1 MARSAK
7 GPGRNGAKKAAA
19 RTRAHTR
26 ARMRAHTRT
35 KSAPAAAVAPAG
47 TELSSGSVCYVW
59 PRGPGGCEKT
69 INLALQGGGAHGAFT
84 WGVLDRLLED
94 GRIAIDGIS
103 ATSAGAINA
112 ALLAQGLMAGG
123 PDGARQQLH
132 DFWHAISVS
141 SSRMT
146 PLMNWLDVFSQG
158 WNRDLSPSHLAFDIA
173 SRVLSPYQLNPF
185 RFNPLRE
192 LLEQTIDVDR
202 IRACET
208 VKLFISATNVETG
221 KIRVFDHKELTVD
234 AILASACLPQIFHA
248 VEVDGQHYWDG
259 GYMGNPA
266 LYPLIYNCQAQ
277 DVVIIRINPIVRKG
291 VPQTARDIDNR
302 LNEIT
307 FNSSLMREMRAIA
320 FVTKLIDEGKIADST
335 MKRMYVHM
343 VEADQLM
350 IRLGVASKLNPDW
363 EFLCHLRDVGRE
375 RAERWIGAT
384 MARLG
389 HESTID
395 IREEFL

>member
-7 GPGRNGAKKAAA
+7 GLGRNAAKKATA
-19 RTRAHTR
+19 RRR
-26 ARMRAHTRT
+26 
-35 KSAPAAAVAPAG
+35 APAAERVDAPAG
-47 TELSSGSVCYVW
+47 DDLPPGSVCYVW

-94 GRIAIDGIS
+94 GRIAVDGIS

-132 DFWHAISVS
+132 DFWNAISVA
-141 SSRMT
+141 SSRMA

-158 WNRDLSPSHLAFDIA
+158 WNRDLSPGHLAFDLA

-185 RFNPLRE
+185 GLNPLRD
-192 LLEQTIDVDR
+192 LLDQTIDVDR

-248 VEVDGQHYWDG
+248 VEIDGQHYWDG

-277 DVVIIRINPIVRKG
+277 DVVIIRINPIIRKG
-291 VPQTARDIDNR
+291 VPRTARDIDNR

-320 FVTKLIDEGKIADST
+320 FVTKLIDERKIDDAT
-335 MKRMYVHM
+335 MKRMYIHM
-343 VEADQLM
+343 VEADDLM

-363 EFLCHLRDVGRE
+363 DFLCHLRDVGRA
-375 RAERWIGAT
+375 RAERWIAST
-384 MARLG
+384 MDRLG
-389 HESTID
+389 RESTID

>member
-7 GPGRNGAKKAAA
+7 GPGKRAAKKATA
-19 RTRAHTR
+19 RRR
-26 ARMRAHTRT
+26 
-35 KSAPAAAVAPAG
+35 APAPQPEAAPAG
-47 TELSSGSVCYVW
+47 DELPPGSVCYIW

-132 DFWHAISVS
+132 DFWHAISVT
-141 SSRMT
+141 SSRLT
-146 PLMNWLDVFSQG
+146 PMMNWLDSFSKG
-158 WNRDLSPSHLAFDIA
+158 WSPDLSPSHLAFDIA

-185 RFNPLRE
+185 RLNPLRD

-266 LYPLIYNCQAQ
+266 LYPLIYHCRAS
-277 DVVIIRINPIVRKG
+277 DIVIIRINPIVRKG

-320 FVTKLIDEGKIADST
+320 FVTKLIDEHQIDDASL
-335 MKRMYVHM
+335 KRMYIHM
-343 VEADQLM
+343 VEADELM
-350 IRLGVASKLNPDW
+350 TRLGVASKLNPDW
-363 EFLCHLRDVGRE
+363 DFLCQLRDVGRV

-384 MARLG
+384 MDKLG
-389 HESTID
+389 RESTID

>member
-7 GPGRNGAKKAAA
+7 ARGRKMAGSARAKPRIK
-19 RTRAHTR
+19 
-26 ARMRAHTRT
+26 
-35 KSAPAAAVAPAG
+35 VAPAG
-47 TELSSGSVCYVW
+47 PELPEGSVCYIW

-123 PDGARQQLH
+123 PDGARQQLY
-132 DFWHAISVS
+132 DFWHGISLAA
-141 SSRMT
+141 SRT
-146 PLMNWLDVFSQG
+146 APLFNWLDVFSQG
-158 WNRDLSPSHLAFDIA
+158 WNRDLSPGHIAFDLA
-173 SRVLSPYQLNPF
+173 SRLLSPYQLNPF
-185 RFNPLRE
+185 KFNPLRE
-192 LLEQTIDVDR
+192 QLAATIDVDR

-248 VEVDGQHYWDG
+248 VEIDGQHYWDG

-266 LYPLIYNCQAQ
+266 LFPLIYHCQSQ
-277 DVVIIRINPIVRKG
+277 DVLIVRINPIVRKG

-320 FVTKLIDEGKIADST
+320 FVTKLIDEHRINDNT
-335 MKRMYVHM
+335 LKRMYIHM

-363 EFLCHLRDVGRE
+363 DFLCHLRDVGRE
-375 RAERWIGAT
+375 RAERWIEAT
-384 MARLG
+384 MDRLG
-389 HESTID
+389 RESTVD

>member
-7 GPGRNGAKKAAA
+7 GPGRKAARKAMA
-19 RTRAHTR
+19 RRRAPVPR
-26 ARMRAHTRT
+26 PE
-35 KSAPAAAVAPAG
+35 SAPAG
-47 TELSSGSVCYVW
+47 DELPPGSVCYIW
-59 PRGPGGCEKT
+59 PRGAGGCEKT

-84 WGVLDRLLED
+84 WGVLDRLLEH

-132 DFWHAISVS
+132 DFWHAISVTA
-141 SSRMT
+141 SRLT
-146 PLMNWLDVFSQG
+146 PMMSWLDSFAQG
-158 WNRDLSPSHLAFDIA
+158 WNGGLSPSHLAFDIA
-173 SRVLSPYQLNPF
+173 SRMLSPYQLNPF
-185 RFNPLRE
+185 RFNPLRD
-192 LLEQTIDVDR
+192 LLEQTVDVDR

-266 LYPLIYNCQAQ
+266 LYPLIYNCRAP
-277 DVVIIRINPIVRKG
+277 DIVIIRINPIVRKG

-320 FVTKLIDEGKIADST
+320 FVTKLIDEHKIDDASL
-335 MKRMYVHM
+335 KRMYIHM
-343 VEADQLM
+343 VEADELM
-350 IRLGVASKLNPDW
+350 TRLGVASKLNPDW
-363 EFLCHLRDVGRE
+363 DFLCRLRDVGRE

-384 MARLG
+384 MDRLG
-389 HESTID
+389 RESTVD